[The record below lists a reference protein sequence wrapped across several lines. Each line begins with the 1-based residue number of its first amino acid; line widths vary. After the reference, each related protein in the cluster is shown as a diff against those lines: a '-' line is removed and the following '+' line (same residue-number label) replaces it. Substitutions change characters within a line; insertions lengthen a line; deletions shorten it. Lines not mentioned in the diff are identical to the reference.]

1 MDINSLE
8 SKEAFISVF
17 KSNIKRPGAENLLR
31 YMEESGFFEDPASTK
46 YHLATKGG
54 LCKHSLNVYAR
65 LLLLSASENSNYPNF
80 QMAKSLS
87 LESVAIVAL
96 LHDLCKAGTYGKRD
110 GKYYSAD
117 PFPYGHGEKSVYLI
131 QKYMQLTD
139 EEAMAIRYHMGSW
152 NEGDK
157 ANAGKVF
164 EKYPLAFLLHV
175 ADEFATF
182 MDESK

>member
-1 MDINSLE
+1 MDINKT
-8 SKEAFISVF
+8 KEAFVWAF
-17 KSNIKRPGAENLLR
+17 KANIKRPGADALLK
-31 YMEESGFFEDPASTK
+31 YMAESGFFTDPASTK
-46 YHLATKGG
+46 YHLAYEGG
-54 LCKHSLNVYAR
+54 LCEHSLNVYHR
-65 LLLLSASENSNYPNF
+65 LLDLCEHEKASSKNTGGNF
-80 QMAKSLS
+80 SFS
-87 LESVAIVAL
+87 YESVAIVAL
-96 LHDLCKAGTYGKRD
+96 LHDLCKMGTYEAGYGGRYFSND
-110 GKYYSAD
+110 TF
-117 PFPYGHGEKSVYLI
+117 PFGHGEKSVYLI